1 MHGMATLFGHAVA
14 IRATKSVRFET
25 KILNSVR
32 FGNSFKKV
40 LEIKKIH
47 SYQVRNYWETRLVG
61 KGG

>member
-1 MHGMATLFGHAVA
+1 MHGMTTLFGHAVA
-14 IRATKSVRFET
+14 IRVTKSVRFET

-47 SYQVRNYWETRLVG
+47 NYQVRKLLG
-61 KGG
+61 D